1 MHFKIPYAT
10 ISGAKVGESN
20 MTPDE
25 LFMKEAILL
34 SQQAVIHGN
43 EPFGAVL
50 VKDGEIVA
58 TSENQIYTKADPTS
72 HAELGLIRRFCSENH
87 VTSLQ
92 GYTLYS
98 NCEPCIMCAG
108 AIATAKVSR
117 LVYAASNVE
126 LNDINGDLGFETS
139 KVVFANSKTCP
150 QVTSG
155 VLKEEALSILTQ
167 YFKNRR

>member
-1 MHFKIPYAT
+1 
-10 ISGAKVGESN
+10 

-25 LFMKEAILL
+25 IFMAEAITL
-34 SQQAVIHGN
+34 SQQAVAHGN

-58 TSENQIYTKADPTS
+58 SSENQIFTKADPTY
-72 HAELGLIRRFCSENH
+72 HAELGLIRRFCSETHLN
-87 VTSLQ
+87 SLQ

-98 NCEPCIMCAG
+98 NCEPCIMCSG
-108 AIATAKVSR
+108 AIATSKISR
-117 LVYAASNVE
+117 LVYAVSNVE

-150 QVTSG
+150 QVTAG
-155 VLKEEALSILTQ
+155 VLKDEALAVLTQ